1 MPSGDISAMPTAFA
15 RLLRPALL
23 LAVAADG
30 AHRVQRNA
38 APGASGAEAD
48 AGAVAVAPPPPPV
61 VRRDLPDAAH
71 PVMLGIDVL
80 ESDGFAEVRG
90 KSIGLLTHPAGVDMR
105 GLSTI
110 DVLRHA
116 PGVRLLA
123 LFAPEHGVRG
133 DYPASANVPERVDA
147 ATGLMVHSIY
157 HGNLTKPT
165 RLQLKG
171 LDAVVIDLQDIGS
184 RSYTFI
190 SAMKTCMEGCFE
202 AGVQVIVL
210 DRPNPL
216 GGLKVDGPPLDTQWM
231 SNVGAF
237 RVPYVHGLTIGEL
250 AHMAKEA
257 PDILRIS
264 ETARLNGRLTIIP
277 MRGWRRSMRWPE
289 TGLHW
294 VPTSHYVPDFSA
306 VEGYPMTG
314 PGCERGGF
322 KNGIGTAYPFR
333 GLSYH
338 GVRIETLERDLKAL
352 ALPGIGF
359 RRVERSRPEDGRPR
373 TRDLRRDQR
382 LGPVATDR
390 ALGLPHAPGLQ
401 IRRAQPVRQPD
412 ARRVPLACDLLG
424 LGPVSQRTGGPRSS
438 GRRRRLHR
446 RLAGQGRRLPA
457 AGPAVLALS
466 LSRLSRRGPQLKSP
480 TRGPQPTLG
489 VLPSSLPLIP

>member
-1 MPSGDISAMPTAFA
+1 MALA
-15 RLLRPALL
+15 RLLRPALF
-23 LAVAADG
+23 LAVPLAGLVGCSATPPP
-30 AHRVQRNA
+30 
-38 APGASGAEAD
+38 APPAPRMMPAP
-48 AGAVAVAPPPPPV
+48 VAVAPLPAPV
-61 VRRDLPDAAH
+61 VRRDLPDSAH

-110 DVLRHA
+110 DLLRHA
-116 PGVRLLA
+116 PGVRLRC

-133 DYPASANVPERVDA
+133 DFPASANVPERVDA

-184 RSYTFI
+184 RSYTFV

-231 SNVGAF
+231 SNVGSF
-237 RVPYVHGLTIGEL
+237 RVPYVHGLTIGEF

-289 TGLHW
+289 TGLRW
-294 VPTSHYVPDFSA
+294 VPTSHYIPDFSA

-359 RRVERSRPEDGRPR
+359 RRVSVPDPKTGAPE
-373 TRDLRRDQR
+373 
-382 LGPVATDR
+382 
-390 ALGLPHAPGLQ
+390 LGLYVEITDWDLWRPTELSAYLM
-401 IRRAQPVRQPD
+401 R
-412 ARRVPLACDLLG
+412 LACKYGVRNPFANLT
-424 LGPVSQRTGGPRSS
+424 PAEFRSLAIYWGS
-438 GRRRRLHR
+438 APFLNELAAHGARADVAAFIADWQVKAVVYQQQVRRYWLYH
-446 RLAGQGRRLPA
+446 
-457 AGPAVLALS
+457 
-466 LSRLSRRGPQLKSP
+466 
-480 TRGPQPTLG
+480 
-489 VLPSSLPLIP
+489 